1 MVTLFKSSC
10 GSGASAQKPR
20 NIKSKGDFDMKKFCD
35 EAEIRGP
42 KLLSSIAAYNAVQL
56 AWDFASFKDWTGL
69 SCEENDDGTVDVYYQ
84 FYELKDAFLLE
95 EIIETAQKRGL

>member
-1 MVTLFKSSC
+1 
-10 GSGASAQKPR
+10 
-20 NIKSKGDFDMKKFCD
+20 MKKFYD
-35 EAEIRGP
+35 DDVQIRGP

-56 AWDFASFKDWTGL
+56 AWDFADFKDWTGL
-69 SCEENDDGTVDVYYQ
+69 DCEENDDGTVDVYYQ

>member
-1 MVTLFKSSC
+1 
-10 GSGASAQKPR
+10 
-20 NIKSKGDFDMKKFCD
+20 MKKFYD
-35 EAEIRGP
+35 DAQIRGP
-42 KLLSSIAAYNAVQL
+42 KLLSSMDGYKAVQL

-69 SCEENDDGTVDVYYQ
+69 DCEENEDGTVDVYYQ

>member
-1 MVTLFKSSC
+1 MGTLFKAHAVL
-10 GSGASAQKPR
+10 GAPAQKPH
-20 NIKSKGDFDMKKFCD
+20 NIKSKGDFSMKKFCD

-56 AWDFASFKDWTGL
+56 AWDFAPFKDWTGL

-84 FYELKDAFLLE
+84 FYELKDAALLE
-95 EIIETAQKRGL
+95 DIIETAQKRGL